1 MLNRNYSSRNFFYT
15 ENGSSSN
22 KSKYSL
28 STIST
33 CNTIKLDQSFEL
45 DSSSKGKGNFDDS
58 DLDKNMNNLFLSMDY
73 DMETQSEIQKMN
85 NYLINK
91 KKQFNNNYQQKKNR
105 TIKDLC
111 SSMDIDYEEY
121 LDYTNTNPF
130 KKKKFDFYFS
140 PENKMKELKKL
151 ENKYNAQ
158 FNTILNEMDNK
169 RINAVNNYIK
179 QREFNK
185 KDLWV

>member
-1 MLNRNYSSRNFFYT
+1 
-15 ENGSSSN
+15 
-22 KSKYSL
+22 
-28 STIST
+28 
-33 CNTIKLDQSFEL
+33 
-45 DSSSKGKGNFDDS
+45 
-58 DLDKNMNNLFLSMDY
+58 
-73 DMETQSEIQKMN
+73 METQSEIQKMN

-111 SSMDIDYEEY
+111 SSMDINYEEY